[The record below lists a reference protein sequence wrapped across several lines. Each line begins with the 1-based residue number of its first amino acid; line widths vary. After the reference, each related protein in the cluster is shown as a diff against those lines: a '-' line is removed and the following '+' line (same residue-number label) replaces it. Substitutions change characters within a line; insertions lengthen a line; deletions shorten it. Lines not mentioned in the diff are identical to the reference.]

1 MRKNTLALGSRPVL
15 KNISARGCK
24 SARKVIG
31 ISVRGCKPSI
41 WVKRISAHGS
51 LHRKSL
57 NTPQGRKLALRSFR
71 KKLTS
76 ERGSI
81 SIVVIGLFVVT
92 VASLMVMT
100 DVSALIVAK
109 RSLVQATE
117 AAAQRG
123 VHTLDKSE
131 YYQGKANMF
140 TAPMALATKRE
151 HPSIPIDCTRGGVE
165 VLLELSSWSNDE
177 SDMKWQ
183 QLKGIQLTNFSC
195 DGASLEISTRSE
207 MKLPFK
213 VPFTTTDSVFLTAT
227 VGTTNKVQEGFYL
240 FGFRIH

>member
-1 MRKNTLALGSRPVL
+1 MTKLTERFLRVRKS
-15 KNISARGCK
+15 
-24 SARKVIG
+24 
-31 ISVRGCKPSI
+31 ISVPGSKSPS
-41 WVKRISAHGS
+41 RELS
-51 LHRKSL
+51 LGFVRRNLVSD
-57 NTPQGRKLALRSFR
+57 T
-71 KKLTS
+71 
-76 ERGSI
+76 GSI
-81 SIVVIGLFVVT
+81 SVVVIGLFIIT

-131 YYQGKANMF
+131 YYQGKANIF
-140 TAPMALATKRE
+140 TAPMAVATHRA
-151 HPSIPIDCTRGGVE
+151 HPVIPIDCAKGGVE
-165 VLLELSSWSNDE
+165 VLLELNSWSNDE

-183 QLKGIQLTNFSC
+183 QLKGIQLTSFSC

-207 MKLPFK
+207 MQLPFK
-213 VPFTTTDSVFLTAT
+213 VPFTTSNSVFLTASA
-227 VGTTNKVQEGFYL
+227 GTTNKVQEGFYM

>member
-1 MRKNTLALGSRPVL
+1 MKLSERYLRVR
-15 KNISARGCK
+15 KNISALGF
-24 SARKVIG
+24 
-31 ISVRGCKPSI
+31 
-41 WVKRISAHGS
+41 
-51 LHRKSL
+51 
-57 NTPQGRKLALRSFR
+57 KLSSRELILGFMRQKFV
-71 KKLTS
+71 S
-76 ERGSI
+76 EKGSI
-81 SIVVIGLFVVT
+81 SVVVIGLFVIT

-140 TAPMALATKRE
+140 TAPMAVATHRA
-151 HPSIPIDCTRGGVE
+151 HPVIPIDCARGGVE
-165 VLLELSSWSNDE
+165 VLLELNSWSNDE

-195 DGASLEISTRSE
+195 DGASLEISTSSE

-213 VPFTTTDSVFLTAT
+213 VPFTSTDSVFLTAT
-227 VGTTNKVQEGFYL
+227 AGTTNKVQEGFYL
-240 FGFRIH
+240 FGFRVH

>member
-1 MRKNTLALGSRPVL
+1 VR
-15 KNISARGCK
+15 KNISVHGFKSSSRELFLGCIRQK
-24 SARKVIG
+24 FS
-31 ISVRGCKPSI
+31 
-41 WVKRISAHGS
+41 
-51 LHRKSL
+51 
-57 NTPQGRKLALRSFR
+57 
-71 KKLTS
+71 S
-76 ERGSI
+76 EGGSI
-81 SIVVIGLFVVT
+81 SGVVIGLFVIT

-131 YYQGKANMF
+131 YYQGKGNMF
-140 TAPMALATKRE
+140 TAPMAIATRRA
-151 HPSIPIDCTRGGVE
+151 HPVIPIDCARGGVE
-165 VLLELSSWSNDE
+165 VLLELNSWSNDV

-195 DGASLEISTRSE
+195 DGSSLEISTRSE

-213 VPFTTTDSVFLTAT
+213 VPFTATDSVFLTAT
-227 VGTTNKVQEGFYL
+227 AGTTNKVQEGFYL
-240 FGFRIH
+240 FGFRVH

>member
-1 MRKNTLALGSRPVL
+1 LVELFSEGGSQ
-15 KNISARGCK
+15 S
-24 SARKVIG
+24 
-31 ISVRGCKPSI
+31 
-41 WVKRISAHGS
+41 
-51 LHRKSL
+51 RKSIVFI
-57 NTPQGRKLALRSFR
+57 QRRKLILGFIR
-71 KKLTS
+71 KKFAS

-81 SIVVIGLFVVT
+81 SVVVIGLFVTT

-131 YYQGKANMF
+131 YYQGKGNMF
-140 TAPMALATKRE
+140 TAPMAVATHRA
-151 HPSIPIDCTRGGVE
+151 HPVIPIDCARGGVE
-165 VLLELSSWSNDE
+165 VLLELNSWSNDE
-177 SDMKWQ
+177 SDLKWQ

-207 MKLPFK
+207 MHLPFK
-213 VPFTTTDSVFLTAT
+213 VPFTTTNSVFLTAT
-227 VGTTNKVQEGFYL
+227 AGTTNKVQEGFYL
-240 FGFRIH
+240 FGIRVH

>member
-1 MRKNTLALGSRPVL
+1 MKRLNERFRQVRKN
-15 KNISARGCK
+15 
-24 SARKVIG
+24 
-31 ISVRGCKPSI
+31 ISVRGCKSAGEVKGISI
-41 WVKRISAHGS
+41 RGCKSSFWVKRISVRES

-57 NTPQGRKLALRSFR
+57 NRSLGRKLALRSFR

-76 ERGSI
+76 DRGSI
-81 SIVVIGLFVVT
+81 SVVVIGLFVVT

-100 DVSALIVAK
+100 DVSALMVAK

-131 YYQGKANMF
+131 YYQGKGNMF
-140 TAPMALATKRE
+140 TAPMAIATHRA
-151 HPSIPIDCTRGGVE
+151 HPVIPIDCARGGVE
-165 VLLELSSWSNDE
+165 VLLELNSWSNDE

-183 QLKGIQLTNFSC
+183 QLKGIQLTSFSC
-195 DGASLEISTRSE
+195 DSTSLEISTRSE

-213 VPFTTTDSVFLTAT
+213 VPFTTTDSVFLTASA
-227 VGTTNKVQEGFYL
+227 GTTNTVQEGFYL
-240 FGFRIH
+240 FGVRLH